1 MESQYYFYNK
11 KEEYIMPIV
20 YVKNEFVKMLWDA
33 EGFFE
38 SKTDG
43 FLAAVQL
50 YEGTRGTVAVMFRD
64 NKAFIILDPDTEFA
78 ADREELFKAIK
89 DCHKS
94 GLNIEDYFYEQY
106 VEFSNGVE
114 YDEGVLAYYGLDA
127 EDGEDMNKRL
137 EDLQDYWQVMEL
149 D

>member
-1 MESQYYFYNK
+1 MSV
-11 KEEYIMPIV
+11 V
-20 YVKNEFVKMLWDA
+20 YVKNDFVKMLWDA
-33 EGFFE
+33 QGFFE

-43 FLAAVQL
+43 FLAAVHL
-50 YEGTRGTVAVMFRD
+50 YEGTKGTVPVMFRD
-64 NKAFIILDPDTEFA
+64 NKAFILLDDETQFA
-78 ADREELFKAIK
+78 ASREDLFVAIK

-94 GLNIEDYFYEQY
+94 GIIIEDYFYDQY

-114 YDEGVLAYYGLDA
+114 FDEGVLAYYGLSA

-137 EDLQDYWQVMEL
+137 EDLQDYWQVIEL